1 MKFIIDKGFI
11 GDKDV
16 GQRSQ
21 GLKLDRDV
29 IIDAAL
35 TLLNEVGID
44 ALSTRALAQRLGV
57 QQPALYWHF
66 KNKRAL
72 LDAMNTA
79 LLRRYDSCDAPLPGE
94 TWQAFFRRNTCEFRK
109 ALLSVRDGARL
120 HAGTEA
126 EPEDVEKIAVMMDFM
141 TGQGL
146 RPADIMTL
154 GMAASRYTI
163 GCVME
168 EQAEAPDT
176 GRVEA
181 LDSHAQAYPA
191 IAEAIAH
198 YRLTAA
204 EVHFLAGL
212 DLLIAGFAAKHTRP

>member
-1 MKFIIDKGFI
+1 
-11 GDKDV
+11 V
-16 GQRSQ
+16 
-21 GLKLDRDV
+21 KLDKDV
-29 IIDAAL
+29 IIDAAIK
-35 TLLNEVGID
+35 LLNEVGID

-79 LLRRYDSCDAPLPGE
+79 VLRRFDTCDSPLPGE
-94 TWQAFFRRNTCEFRK
+94 TWQAWFRRNTCEFRK

-126 EPEDVEKIAVMMDFM
+126 EPEDIEKIRVMMDFM

-146 RPADIMTL
+146 KATEVMAL

-163 GCVME
+163 GCVLE
-168 EQAEAPDT
+168 EQAEAPSAE
-176 GRVEA
+176 RIQA
-181 LDSHAQAYPA
+181 LDDRAGAYPA
-191 IAEAIAH
+191 VAGAIAYYRQTSAEA
-198 YRLTAA
+198 
-204 EVHFLAGL
+204 HFLQGL
-212 DLLIAGFAAKHTRP
+212 DLLIAGFEARNLHLPIFFENGEMQKG